1 MAIIELHGRITK
13 EGRLE
18 IELPVG
24 LPAGEAR
31 VTIEVAPTADWSSQ
45 ELAEALRI
53 EPLTGAEMI
62 AAGLTGGWEG
72 AGIEDSIEW
81 VARQRHGRRE
91 RHR

>member
-1 MAIIELHGRITK
+1 MATIELQGRITEK
-13 EGRLE
+13 GQLE
-18 IELPVG
+18 VELPAG

-31 VTIEVAPTADWSSQ
+31 ITIEIPMAGWSSQ

-72 AGIEDSIEW
+72 AGIEDGAEW
-81 VARQRHGRRE
+81 VDRQRRGRRE
-91 RHR
+91 RRG